1 MATLGVSELINQ
13 TFHNSN
19 NSQLTALTVGQ
30 LGQLDSGLANV

>member
-13 TFHNSN
+13 TFQNSN